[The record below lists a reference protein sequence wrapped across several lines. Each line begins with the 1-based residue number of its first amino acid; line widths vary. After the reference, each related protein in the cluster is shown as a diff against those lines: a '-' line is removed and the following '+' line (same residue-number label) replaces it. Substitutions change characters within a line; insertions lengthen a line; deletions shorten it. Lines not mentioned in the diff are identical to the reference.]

1 MKKLF
6 YLIVVI
12 AIIASGVSLAQ
23 EAPIGA
29 GAAKMPLW
37 NSTGENNV
45 GYICAVGALKTD
57 DGPYGFVI
65 LNTDAS
71 GMLIVQ
77 FALKGATP
85 NAVFTLYINQIVDDN
100 CTFPNMVGTLIT
112 NGQGN
117 GNAHFNLPH
126 LVNADKFWVSAIDW
140 DSVQILKLRSVAIV
154 LD

>member
-12 AIIASGVSLAQ
+12 AIIAGGVSLAQ

-37 NSTGENNV
+37 NSTGEANV
-45 GYICAVGALKTD
+45 GYACADGALKTD

-71 GMLIVQ
+71 GMLIVE

-85 NAVFTLYINQIVDDN
+85 NTVFTLYVNQIVDGN
-100 CTFPNMVGTLIT
+100 CTFPNMVGTLTT
-112 NGQGN
+112 NDQGN
-117 GNAHFNLPH
+117 GNAHFNLPRR
-126 LVNADKFWVSAIDW
+126 VDADKFWVSAMEL
-140 DSVQILKLRSVAIV
+140 VLNLRSEAVV